1 MPVRVA
7 AGMHELPALDEQAVP
22 VHNYA
27 GEVNRINAT
36 VRPALEPARVRRLG
50 HVVLMSTRYQQAL
63 QWYLDTLGLIVSDFL
78 FYEGSASAARS

>member
-1 MPVRVA
+1 M
-7 AGMHELPALDEQAVP
+7 
-22 VHNYA
+22 HNYA

-78 FYEGSASAARS
+78 FYEGQRQRGLVMELHPVRPRQRAHGPPPSR